1 MEDIRL
7 KIKEYYSKVTKE
19 KEGKMETK
27 ICSCALDNMPKRILK
42 IRELINEEIINHFY
56 GCGSPI
62 PLCLEGLTVVD
73 LGCGT
78 GLDVYILSKLVGEN
92 GKVIGVDMNEDQ
104 LAIANK
110 YKDEMAKKFGYKTSN
125 VTFKQ
130 GYIED
135 LKSLE
140 IEDESVDVVVSNCVI
155 NLSPF
160 KENVFSEIW
169 RVLKN
174 GGELYFS
181 DIFSDRRIPKEIA
194 QNPTLQGECIAGAM
208 YIEDFRRLMRKVG
221 WLDVRYMSSTTASI
235 GNEKIEK
242 LIENINF
249 TSRTVRAM
257 KIPEFIEDICEQYG
271 QFATYRGNIE
281 GAENYFDLDDHHRF
295 FKDLPLSVCG
305 NSCAMVEETRF
316 KKYFDFYGD
325 RSKHFGAFDCGGGKL
340 DDKEKECSGGCCC

>member
-1 MEDIRL
+1 M
-7 KIKEYYSKVTKE
+7 
-19 KEGKMETK
+19 GTK
-27 ICSCALDNMPKRILK
+27 ICSCALDNMPERIVK
-42 IRELINEEIINHFY
+42 IRELINEEIINRFY

-62 PLCLEGLTVVD
+62 PLALEGLTVLD

-78 GLDVYILSKLVGEN
+78 GLDVYVLSKLVGEN

-104 LAIANK
+104 LEIAEK

-125 VTFKQ
+125 VTFKK

-135 LKSLE
+135 LKSLS
-140 IEDESVDVVVSNCVI
+140 IEDETIDIVVSNCVI

-160 KENVFSEIW
+160 KEDVFSEIW
-169 RVLKN
+169 RVLKK

-181 DIFSDRRIPKEIA
+181 DIFADRRIPKELT
-194 QNPTLQGECIAGAM
+194 QNPILHGECISGAM

-221 WLDVRYMSSTTASI
+221 WLDVRYMSSTIANI
-235 GNEKIEK
+235 GNKEIEK
-242 LIENINF
+242 LTGNIKF

-257 KIPEFIEDICEQYG
+257 KLPDFIEDICEQYG
-271 QFATYRGNIE
+271 QFAIYRGGIE
-281 GAENYFDLDDHHRF
+281 GSENYFDLDDHHRF

-325 RSKHFGAFDCGGGKL
+325 RSKHFGAFDCGSSPAPSNS
-340 DDKEKECSGGCCC
+340 DDACCGGGCCC